1 MLMSVILLVV
11 LVIFNGFFAGSE
23 IAFISVNENKLRL
36 LEEKGDKKAHMILKL
51 KEIPNRFLSTIQIGV
66 SIASMLSGVFASEAF
81 ASLLTEWILGF
92 MDLPMAAVKTF
103 SMIIITLIT
112 SYFMLLFGE
121 LVPKRM
127 AMANPQKFS
136 YIAVYPLTILA
147 KISTPLVKLLSAST
161 NLVLKI
167 LGIDPNKSGEEITEE
182 EIIMMVEEGKIDLIE
197 KEMIKN
203 IFDFDDTEVSEIMTH
218 RTQIR
223 AIDSRASLEEILDY
237 IRQKGF
243 TRFPVYED
251 NIDNIIGIIHAK
263 ELLTYLGQEDRGEF
277 NISDYLIKPHF
288 VLNSKASNE
297 LFRDLQEKKIHM
309 AIVIDEYG
317 GTSGLVTMEDLVEE
331 VMGDILDEYDKDKE
345 GPEFKKLKDGSY
357 IAQGQIS
364 LRNLEELLE
373 IEFPSDKYDSLS
385 GFLIDS
391 LGRIPSE
398 KDLLMKKVKIDYS
411 GYEFLVEAMDKNLIS
426 RVRIFRK
433 NS

>member
-136 YIAVYPLTILA
+136 YIAVYPLTMLA

-223 AIDSRASLEEILDY
+223 AIDSRANLEEILDY
-237 IRQKGF
+237 IRQEGF

-331 VMGDILDEYDKDKE
+331 VM
-345 GPEFKKLKDGSY
+345 
-357 IAQGQIS
+357 
-364 LRNLEELLE
+364 E
-373 IEFPSDKYDSLS
+373 IY
-385 GFLIDS
+385 
-391 LGRIPSE
+391 
-398 KDLLMKKVKIDYS
+398 
-411 GYEFLVEAMDKNLIS
+411 
-426 RVRIFRK
+426 
-433 NS
+433 